1 MTKQIHIGSVSIPL
15 DAYTIGG
22 TALLGIKES
31 GKTYT
36 AKGIAEQL
44 LDYDIPIIV
53 FDAIGVWR
61 FLKVA
66 GEGAK
71 AKGFKVVVAGGKEP
85 DLPLTPQSAP
95 EIVRA
100 AIRENIP
107 LVIDLY
113 DKRLSKS
120 DWRKIVQ
127 SCFRTLLYENEGL
140 RHIFLEETAE
150 YAPQKVIDGE
160 TYAEVE
166 KLVRMGGNASLG
178 ITLINQ
184 RAQEV
189 NKAVLDLCE
198 NMVLMRQRGA
208 HAIDNLEKWMD
219 RISPTV
225 SKKIAA
231 EMPNM
236 VQGDAWIFA
245 GSSDIPTR
253 TRSAVIRSYHP
264 DRRKPEV
271 RAAAKSVA
279 STGDFVSRLSGELGK
294 LIEEQKA
301 NDPAE
306 LKKRIR
312 ELEKQVARQ
321 EQVAPS
327 SKDVIDAEQRG
338 FERGRQSIELA
349 AAHNT
354 RRAASFMRTAIGTL
368 SKVADELDAE
378 TEEASA
384 AAKQIDARPENPVR
398 RVEPGARAAR
408 LPESAPTVARARQID
423 GRASSRGNG
432 ESLSKAERLLL
443 SALAQY
449 HPAGLSRSR
458 LSILSGYSSNS
469 SSFDNALSALRT
481 KGYINRG
488 LPIAISEDGVRAVGD
503 FEPLPTGQDLRAF
516 WLAKLGKAERTLL
529 DCLIR
534 RYPAA
539 VSRSELSDRSGYS
552 ETSSSF
558 DNALSKLRTLEL
570 ITRGE
575 LRASEDLF

>member
-1 MTKQIHIGSVSIPL
+1 MKYPIPRRAIDQNVIVLGKTGAGKSSAARSIVEPML
-15 DAYTIGG
+15 EEQLPVCIVDPKGDWW
-22 TALLGIKES
+22 GIKLSADGKRPGYPLVVFGGKHADVPINERS
-31 GKTYT
+31 G
-36 AKGIAEQL
+36 AHIAEL
-44 LDYDIPIIV
+44 FATGNRPCLIDLRGWMP
-53 FDAIGVWR
+53 
-61 FLKVA
+61 
-66 GEGAK
+66 GERGQFFVDFASSLYK
-71 AKGFKVVVAGGKEP
+71 HNVG
-85 DLPLTPQSAP
+85 
-95 EIVRA
+95 R
-100 AIRENIP
+100 RW
-107 LVIDLY
+107 LVIDECHNFAPKGKVL
-113 DKRLSKS
+113 DPLAGKSLHWACKLASEGRGLGINLIGLSQ
-120 DWRKIVQ
+120 R
-127 SCFRTLLYENEGL
+127 
-140 RHIFLEETAE
+140 
-150 YAPQKVIDGE
+150 PQKVHNDLLTSCETLIALRVLHASDRGAYKDWIDGCGDPAKGKE
-160 TYAEVE
+160 MLNTIANLKRGTGWVWSPEIEFGPELVTFPMFKTYDSF
-166 KLVRMGGNASLG
+166 KP
-178 ITLINQ
+178 
-184 RAQEV
+184 QE
-189 NKAVLDLCE
+189 A
-198 NMVLMRQRGA
+198 
-208 HAIDNLEKWMD
+208 
-219 RISPTV
+219 
-225 SKKIAA
+225 
-231 EMPNM
+231 
-236 VQGDAWIFA
+236 GDAAKLTGWADVDLEDVKARFA
-245 GSSDIPTR
+245 
-253 TRSAVIRSYHP
+253 AVI
-264 DRRKPEV
+264 
-271 RAAAKSVA
+271 
-279 STGDFVSRLSGELGK
+279 
-294 LIEEQKA
+294 EEFKA

-338 FERGRQSIELA
+338 FERGRESIELA

-378 TEEASA
+378 TEKASA

-398 RVEPGARAAR
+398 RVEPGVRAAR

-423 GRASSRGNG
+423 GRAPSRGNG

-488 LPIAISEDGVRAVGD
+488 LPIAITEDGVRAVGD